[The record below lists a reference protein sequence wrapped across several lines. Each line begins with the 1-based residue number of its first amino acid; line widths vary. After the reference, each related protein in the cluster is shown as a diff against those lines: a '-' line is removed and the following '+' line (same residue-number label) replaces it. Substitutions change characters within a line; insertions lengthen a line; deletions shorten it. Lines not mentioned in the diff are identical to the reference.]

1 MVLKP
6 SPLQVA
12 GWNPG
17 RGSAGAAKRRLANGP
32 FFISLGIPGS
42 PLPECCYTVLLLPN
56 LYRPDFLSTRLLA
69 MAMGEFHIMWVV
81 HEAVFDPDSEIRVE
95 VHHTRAHF
103 NICYNGDL
111 LAASPSLLE
120 LHREDYRR
128 LHSDEEVHR
137 GASCEVW
144 PRLVKPF
151 EQFMTQL
158 IPPRTES
165 TGDLHSYLYPASFIL
180 EARVDETGN
189 IQPQIREVLSRQ
201 EFWPPGDSVEAAFIK
216 PHLSPLLDTN
226 PKIYSSRQ
234 IQVLTHTSALLPSR
248 VLVDGATYFFKAWSG
263 RETGYYELQAY
274 TKIRADDAAN
284 PPLLADVRICRLHG
298 LVIDNPNDVLQHFDV
313 DPNGEE
319 NHPPHSRLVG
329 LLLTDIDSDGTLA
342 ELGPWSDRTNED
354 RLRWAQQIRHAV
366 GRLHAAGVVWADA
379 KPENVL
385 VDMAGDAWLVDF
397 GGSYTRG
404 WVDEDKRETVEGGL
418 QGLGRIEEW
427 LVRCS
432 VRPVD
437 RRVERRPGG
446 RTRSGGGRSGV
457 M

>member
-1 MVLKP
+1 
-6 SPLQVA
+6 
-12 GWNPG
+12 
-17 RGSAGAAKRRLANGP
+17 
-32 FFISLGIPGS
+32 
-42 PLPECCYTVLLLPN
+42 
-56 LYRPDFLSTRLLA
+56 

-95 VHHTRAHF
+95 VRHTRAHF

-158 IPPRTES
+158 VPPRTES

-180 EARVDETGN
+180 EARVDEAGN

-201 EFWPPGDSVEAAFIK
+201 EFWPPGESVEAALIK
-216 PHLSPLLDTN
+216 PHLAPLLATD
-226 PKIYSSRQ
+226 PAIYSSRQ
-234 IQVLTHTSALLPSR
+234 IQVLAHTPALLPSR
-248 VLVDGATYFFKAWSG
+248 VLVDGGATYFFKAWSG
-263 RETGYYELQAY
+263 GRQTGYHELQAY
-274 TKIRADDAAN
+274 TKIRADDVAS
-284 PPLLADVRICRLHG
+284 PPLLADDDVRISRLHG
-298 LVIDNPNDVLQHFDV
+298 LVIDDPGDVLQHFAD
-313 DPNGEE
+313 DPNAEE
-319 NHPPHSRLVG
+319 NHSPHPRLVG

-342 ELGPWSDRTNED
+342 ELAPWSDRTDED
-354 RLRWAQQIRHAV
+354 RRRWARQIGHAV
-366 GRLHAAGVVWADA
+366 GRLHAAGVVWGDA
-379 KPENVL
+379 KHENVL

-404 WVDEDKRETVEGGL
+404 WVDEERRETVEGDL

-432 VRPVD
+432 VSPVD
-437 RRVERRPGG
+437 RRVERRRGGGG